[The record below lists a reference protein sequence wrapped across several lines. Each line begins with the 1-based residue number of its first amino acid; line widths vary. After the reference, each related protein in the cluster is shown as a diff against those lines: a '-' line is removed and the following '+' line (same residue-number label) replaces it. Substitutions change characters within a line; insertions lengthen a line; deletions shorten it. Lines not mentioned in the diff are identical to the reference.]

1 MDPVYKAV
9 SVGTQYEQL
18 TLTDVTSSTLVV
30 TLNDNTKIVP
40 SVIKDKV
47 KTIFATY
54 FDPVSAV
61 LGSTVN
67 PNVLTNQI
75 LSIDGVKTVTTVNN
89 GVVTNGV
96 SLIVW
101 NPSYPN
107 QDITVT
113 TKAFTLPDFQ
123 TIYLDRIEE
132 IMARVVIVP
141 GLSQTTSI
149 INF

>member
-1 MDPVYKAV
+1 
-9 SVGTQYEQL
+9 
-18 TLTDVTSSTLVV
+18 LVIA
-30 TLNDNTKIVP
+30 LNDNAKVVP

-47 KTIFATY
+47 RTVLTTY
-54 FDPVSAV
+54 FDPASAT

-67 PNVLTNQI
+67 PNDLTNKI
-75 LSIDGVKTVTTVNN
+75 LALDGVKAVTTENN
-89 GVVTNGV
+89 DVVTNGV

-101 NPSYPN
+101 NPSYPD

-113 TKAFTLPDFQ
+113 TKTFTLPDFQ
-123 TIYLDRIEE
+123 TIYLDRIDE